1 MVPVPVLPNRLVDVP
16 PDGPNP
22 NPVLVDDV
30 AGWLNVLDP
39 NSPPAGNKKLLISAI
54 YSLKHV

>member
-16 PDGPNP
+16 PAAPNP
-22 NPVLVDDV
+22 KPVLVEDV

-39 NSPPAGNKKLLISAI
+39 NRPPAGDEQLLIRATRTSEI
-54 YSLKHV
+54 

>member
-1 MVPVPVLPNRLVDVP
+1 MVVPVPVLPKRLVDVP

-39 NSPPAGNKKLLISAI
+39 NSPPAG
-54 YSLKHV
+54 YE

>member
-16 PDGPNP
+16 PDAPNP
-22 NPVLVDDV
+22 KPVLVEDV

-39 NSPPAGNKKLLISAI
+39 NRPPAGDEQSLIRATCTSEI
-54 YSLKHV
+54 